1 MTVSLSKIGIKNER
15 ENIVNESSNSESN
28 KYVFV
33 QGFAKL
39 KANLI
44 IWSIYRVYQRYGQS

>member
-44 IWSIYRVYQRYGQS
+44 I